1 MSFLGK
7 VLIVLQVVMSVLFM
21 CAAAAVFS
29 THQKWKDEYDSLKL
43 QAATAAT
50 AHNDE
55 VQKLTGAVAAAQAE
69 RDQEKNRANDQ
80 VGNVQ
85 RLQREVASLTQEN
98 SQLNNEIN
106 RQTGVAERKSN
117 EANNRQSEAEKQ
129 RVQNDGLLKT
139 QDDLTRQIQV
149 QKDKIYGMELERDKM
164 IAQITSLLEQNAFLE
179 KVVRQN
185 GLDTDPALVADAIEP
200 PPPVDGL
207 VKEIQ
212 KDKTN
217 RTRFVYITIGE
228 DDGLH
233 LQHELDVYR
242 PAEQN
247 GGKTQYLGRIRIIH
261 LTPDEA
267 VGIVVQ
273 AAKNGIIERGDN
285 VTTRL

>member
-1 MSFLGK
+1 M
-7 VLIVLQVVMSVLFM
+7 Q
-21 CAAAAVFS
+21 
-29 THQKWKDEYDSLKL
+29 SLNAK
-43 QAATAAT
+43 
-50 AHNDE
+50 
-55 VQKLTGAVAAAQAE
+55 VAAAEAE
-69 RDQEKNRANDQ
+69 RDQEKNRANAE

-85 RLQREVASLTQEN
+85 RLQRQVAALEQERN
-98 SQLNNEIN
+98 QLNQEVN
-106 RQTGVAERKSN
+106 RQTGLAESKTN
-117 EANNRQSEAEKQ
+117 EANARQAEAEKQ

-139 QDDLTRQIQV
+139 QDDLTSQIQQ

-164 IAQITSLLEQNAFLE
+164 ISQITAMLEQNAFLE

-207 VKEIQ
+207 VVEIQ

-217 RTRFVYITIGE
+217 RTRFVHISIGE

-242 PAEQN
+242 PAELN
-247 GGKTQYLGRIRIIH
+247 GGKHQYLGRIKIIH

>member
-29 THQKWKDEYDSLKL
+29 IHSDWRDKSKALEVQLQQANTAHSDEIQKLNTEIAAAKAAEA
-43 QAATAAT
+43 AATNQANA
-50 AHNDE
+50 
-55 VQKLTGAVAAAQAE
+55 QVA
-69 RDQEKNRANDQ
+69 
-80 VGNVQ
+80 NVQ
-85 RLQREVASLTQEN
+85 RLDRDVAALTQQRN
-98 SQLNNEIN
+98 QLNQEVD
-106 RQTGVAERKSN
+106 RQTGLAESKSI
-117 EANNRQSEAEKQ
+117 EAKSRQSEAEKQ
-129 RVQNDGLLKT
+129 RVQNEQGLKT

-149 QKDKIYGMELERDKM
+149 QKDQLYGMGLERDKM
-164 IAQITSLLEQNAFLE
+164 IAQITALLEQNAFLE

-200 PPPVDGL
+200 PPPVDGI
-207 VKEIQ
+207 VVEIQ

-217 RTRFVYITIGE
+217 RTRFVHISIGE
-228 DDGLH
+228 DDGLR

-247 GGKTQYLGRIRIIH
+247 GGKTQYLGRIKIIH

>member
-1 MSFLGK
+1 L
-7 VLIVLQVVMSVLFM
+7 
-21 CAAAAVFS
+21 
-29 THQKWKDEYDSLKL
+29 T
-43 QAATAAT
+43 TANT
-50 AHNDE
+50 ANSDE
-55 VQKLTGAVAAAQAE
+55 VQKLNAEVAAAKAAE
-69 RDQEKNRANDQ
+69 AAATNLANAQ
-80 VGNVQ
+80 VADVQ
-85 RLQREVASLTQEN
+85 RLNQQVAALTQQRN
-98 SQLNNEIN
+98 QLNQEVD
-106 RQTGVAERKSN
+106 RQTGLAETKSI
-117 EANNRQSEAEKQ
+117 EANSRQAEAEKQ
-129 RVQNDGLLKT
+129 RVQNELAIKT
-139 QDDLTRQIQV
+139 QDAQTQQIQQ
-149 QKDKIYGMELERDKM
+149 QKDKIYGMELERDKL
-164 IAQITSLLEQNAFLE
+164 IAQVTALLEQNAFLE

-207 VKEIQ
+207 VVEIQ

-217 RTRFVYITIGE
+217 RTRFVHISIGE
-228 DDGLH
+228 DDGLR